1 MMNSFFVYFNG
12 ETLPI
17 KVLSSFSRGFMIGE
31 SEITTQDISDND
43 GTVVVS
49 SRIKEGIIDIPFF
62 IKRGQPNIQDEIM
75 RILNVDEPRKLQ
87 FSDQMD
93 RYYQAIPNGK
103 INEEEVSKWIRKG
116 SIPFLIPSGVAYS
129 EEEIEISNKDSSP
142 RDSTLLIRNDGS
154 HKTAPDFLF
163 EFEEDNGYIG
173 VVHED
178 GIIQYG
184 FPEEVDGVVK
194 QKSITLIQDR
204 FDSNKGWQINSKDAV
219 TMMPMAANGTVEWN
233 KEQSFVYPTNYG
245 TGSGW
250 HGVTLTQKLS
260 QQASNFTL
268 ESLSRLEDRFAEKV
282 GRIEFTLSAADGT
295 RLWTFQIRNDAVSSS
310 QNNLWAYVGDQ
321 EVERDTTTWDW
332 RFWIGNFTLKK
343 AGNLWQWTFQNG
355 KKRRTLSYTDSA
367 FLVSNKKVD
376 RITIA
381 FAAYGNKKPI
391 LWDKLQ
397 KENGSGLGWSELRFV
412 QDNVD
417 YWQDLPNKMKAGDTV
432 EIRNTEGKIYKY
444 WQNQEPMQDMLDAD
458 IGNQYFTLSP
468 GENKVEFHFSDFM
481 SEPPIITAKFRKVY
495 R

>member
-1 MMNSFFVYFNG
+1 MDDKFKVYFNEQEVPISVTKGFTRGLMVG
-12 ETLPI
+12 EFENKNLN
-17 KVLSSFSRGFMIGE
+17 
-31 SEITTQDISDND
+31 ISDND
-43 GTVVVS
+43 GTEVIS
-49 SRIKEGIIDIPFF
+49 SRIKEGMINIPFVLKDDLHSF
-62 IKRGQPNIQDEIM
+62 HDDIM
-75 RILNVDEPRKLQ
+75 KILNVDEPKKLQ

-93 RYYQAIPNGK
+93 RFYYAIPDGK
-103 INEEEVSKWIRKG
+103 VDADEITRWFEKG

-129 EEEIEISNKDSSP
+129 EEEIQISNKDSSP
-142 RDSTLLIRNDGS
+142 RVATLSIPNDGS
-154 HKTAPDFLF
+154 HKTAPDFVF

-173 VVHED
+173 VVHKD

-194 QKSITLIQDR
+194 QKSVTLIQDR
-204 FDSNKGWQINSKDAV
+204 FDSNKGWEINSSDAV
-219 TMMPMAANGTVEWN
+219 TMMPMTANGTVEWN
-233 KEQSFVYPTNYG
+233 NEQSYAYPTDYG
-245 TGSGW
+245 TGDTW

-282 GRIEFTLSAADGT
+282 GRIELTLSAEDGT
-295 RLWTFQIRNDAVSSS
+295 RLWTLQIRNDTVSSS

-332 RFWIGNFTLKK
+332 RYWIGNFTLKK

-355 KKRRTLSYTDSA
+355 KKRRTLSYTDGA

-381 FAAYGNKKPI
+381 FAAYGDKKPI

-397 KENGSGLGWSELRFV
+397 MENGSGLGWSELRFV

-444 WQNQEPMQDMLDAD
+444 WQNQEPMADMLDAD
-458 IGNQYFTLSP
+458 IGNQYFTLPP
-468 GENKVEFHFSDFM
+468 GENEVEFHFSDFM
-481 SEPPIITAKFRKVY
+481 SEPPIITAKFRKVF